1 MSVNRTIAPQLQSI
15 DTVNLVNPT
24 VYTLD
29 NGLVVYAI
37 KGGEQEIIK
46 TDFVMDAGSLLGN
59 NRLVAA
65 AASDLLFTG
74 ANGKSAEE
82 IANEFDFY
90 GAFNSKSCHFTDNLI
105 TNYTLTKHSDSVYGL
120 LSNYINNATFDENE
134 LETYKFIKIQ
144 NLTVSKQKTSYIAR
158 KAFAQALFSKHPYG
172 YFAEIEDYKNLNIND
187 IKDFYAENKKIK
199 YILVSGAYTDDTIK
213 SLNKHFGSFEVRG
226 SWIYNN
232 SFSNV
237 AEKTIHIP
245 KADAMQCTIRMG
257 FRTINRL
264 HPDYPKLGILVTL
277 LGGFFGSRLM
287 KNIRED
293 KGYTYGIHASVTSYP
308 DSGVFAIQTDVRK
321 EVYKATVDEIFKEIN
336 RLKNEPIGDAELNL
350 LANYSLG
357 SFLRSIDGAFAVSEK
372 FNTLLVFGQDY
383 NYYHNYI
390 RLLKTL
396 NKEELMDIARKYFV
410 DEETYQVVAGV

>member
-1 MSVNRTIAPQLQSI
+1 MSVNRTIAPQQQSI
-15 DTVNLVNPT
+15 DTINLAQPT
-24 VYTLD
+24 IHILD
-29 NGLVVYAI
+29 NGLIVYGL
-37 KGGEQEIIK
+37 KGGQQEIIK

-74 ANGKSAEE
+74 APGKNAEE
-82 IANEFDFY
+82 IANEFDFF
-90 GAFNSKSCHFTDNLI
+90 GAFNSKSCHFGDNLI
-105 TNYTLTKHSDSVYGL
+105 TNYTLTKHSDSVFGL
-120 LSNYINNATFDENE
+120 LSDYITNATFDENE
-134 LETYKFIKIQ
+134 LETYKFIKVQ

-158 KAFAQALFSKHPYG
+158 KAFAQALFANHPYG
-172 YFAEIEDYKNLNIND
+172 YFAEIDDYKKLNIND
-187 IKDFYAENKKIK
+187 IKSFYAENKKIK
-199 YILVSGAYTDDTIK
+199 YIILSGAYTDDTIK
-213 SLNKHFGSFEVRG
+213 SLNKHFGGFEVRG

-232 SFSNV
+232 SFSTV

-245 KADAMQCTIRMG
+245 KADAMQTTIRVG
-257 FRTINRL
+257 CRTINRL

-287 KNIRED
+287 KNIREE

-321 EVYKATVDEIFKEIN
+321 EVYNATVDEIFKEIN
-336 RLKNEPIGDAELNL
+336 RLKTEPIGDAELSL
-350 LANYSLG
+350 LSNYSLG

-372 FNTLLVFGQDY
+372 YKTLLDFGQDY

-396 NKEELMDIARKYFV
+396 DKEELMDIARKYFV
-410 DEETYQVVAGV
+410 DEDIYKVVAGV